1 MGNAKIPACFIFY
14 LGPYACHH
22 STVPCVA
29 STQRGRERVSRMLCL
44 DDAALCG
51 PYVCYVR
58 QHQVIVVCVAGL
70 RACCLPEL
78 QVDYYAFSP
87 NGAGNLSVLCRLA
100 RCRQQCAIDLSALF
114 IVKFLFHHVFFF
126 SHFVGL
132 KTQSKNMIMW
142 VG

>member
-58 QHQVIVVCVAGL
+58 QHQVIVVCVWQG
-70 RACCLPEL
+70 C
-78 QVDYYAFSP
+78 
-87 NGAGNLSVLCRLA
+87 VLA
-100 RCRQQCAIDLSALF
+100 VFPHYVETSALF
-114 IVKFLFHHVFFF
+114 YCI
-126 SHFVGL
+126 STTEG
-132 KTQSKNMIMW
+132 IP
-142 VG
+142 